1 MNKYIEIIIKK
12 YPEIQPNPSTYD
24 LRKGAT
30 GYYGLANPTIQKSQT
45 TGMCVLLPAYPHT
58 TQIILNNTRKDITGI
73 LTTMASTTTMMT
85 TRIDKITLHIY

>member
-45 TGMCVLLPAYPHT
+45 TGCACFC
-58 TQIILNNTRKDITGI
+58 
-73 LTTMASTTTMMT
+73 
-85 TRIDKITLHIY
+85 LHIHTKSFNKKKRHYWYSNNGIDDDDNEDNNNG